1 MEFKETEHRA
11 YSGEYLDY
19 DNMPA
24 TDFKY
29 FTRIANLGRDVRAG
43 RRTSIEAANLRSGYF
58 EEYEKSREK
67 MSWTDIIKLTES
79 CRVQLNGSDDPVFIA
94 AITLRALW
102 LITGDTML
110 EKKMLE
116 MEQKAEKN
124 AAASCDST

>member
-11 YSGEYLDY
+11 FKGEYLDY
-19 DNMPA
+19 DNMTA

-29 FTRIANLGRDVRAG
+29 FSRIATLGRDVRAG
-43 RRTSIEAANLRSGYF
+43 RRTKIEASTLRSDYF
-58 EEYEKSREK
+58 EEYEKSRERP
-67 MSWTDIIKLTES
+67 WADIIKITES
-79 CRVQLNGSDDPVFIA
+79 CRVCINGSDDPVFIA
-94 AITLRALW
+94 AVTLRALW